1 MDNVKTIKTMVW
13 ELGVFSIS
21 GITLFRNYDK
31 QRRDKEFELLKDLS
45 RGFYRTNDISQDS
58 IRIPVFNL
66 DNEKVFT
73 IQIKNTENYY
83 EVSLLFACEED
94 EVGYF
99 KKYRSYIK
107 YVQTLT
113 EVEVTVSRFL
123 WNMSKFLGDSDL
135 YFRDVTREEN
145 EKLRDEVAPAYYAFE
160 RGDLEK

>member
-1 MDNVKTIKTMVW
+1 MDKVKTMVW

-31 QRRDKEFELLKDLS
+31 QRREKEFELLKDLS

-66 DNEKVFT
+66 DNEKEFI

-83 EVSLLFACEED
+83 EVSILFTCEED
-94 EVGYF
+94 TVGYL
-99 KKYRSYIK
+99 KKYRSHIT

-113 EVEVTVSRFL
+113 EIEVAISRFL
-123 WNMSKFLGDSDL
+123 WNMSNFLGDEDL
-135 YFRDVTREEN
+135 YFRDVTIEEH
-145 EKLRDEVAPAYYAFE
+145 ERLRDEVAPAYYAFE

>member
-1 MDNVKTIKTMVW
+1 MDKVKTMVW

-31 QRRDKEFELLKDLS
+31 KRREKEFELLKILS
-45 RGFYRTNDISQDS
+45 RGFYRTNDISQDT

-66 DNEKVFT
+66 DNEKEFT

-83 EVSLLFACEED
+83 EVSLLFTCVED
-94 EVGYF
+94 EIGYF

-107 YVQTLT
+107 YVQSLT
-113 EVEVTVSRFL
+113 EVEVAISRFL

-135 YFRDVTREEN
+135 YFRDVTREEH
-145 EKLRDEVAPAYYAFE
+145 EKLIIDTTPAYRVFE
-160 RGDLEK
+160 RGDL

>member
-31 QRRDKEFELLKDLS
+31 QRRKKEFELLKDLS

-73 IQIKNTENYY
+73 IQIKILKIIMKYHYY
-83 EVSLLFACEED
+83 SL
-94 EVGYF
+94 V
-99 KKYRSYIK
+99 KKMRLNI
-107 YVQTLT
+107 
-113 EVEVTVSRFL
+113 
-123 WNMSKFLGDSDL
+123 
-135 YFRDVTREEN
+135 
-145 EKLRDEVAPAYYAFE
+145 LRNIVHI
-160 RGDLEK
+160 

>member
-1 MDNVKTIKTMVW
+1 MDNVKTMVW

-31 QRRDKEFELLKDLS
+31 QRRKKEFELLKDLS

-66 DNEKVFT
+66 DNEKEFT

-83 EVSLLFACEED
+83 EVSLLFTCEED
-94 EVGYF
+94 EIGYF
-99 KKYRSYIK
+99 KKYRSHIAYK
-107 YVQTLT
+107 QSLT
-113 EVEVTVSRFL
+113 EVEVTISRFL

-135 YFRDVTREEN
+135 YFRDVTREEH
-145 EKLRDEVAPAYYAFE
+145 EKLRDELVPAYCAFE

>member
-21 GITLFRNYDK
+21 GIGLFRNYDK
-31 QRRDKEFELLKDLS
+31 QRREKEFELLKILS
-45 RGFYRTNDISQDS
+45 RGFYRTNDISQDT

-66 DNEKVFT
+66 DNEKEFT

-94 EVGYF
+94 EIGYF

-107 YVQTLT
+107 YVQSLT
-113 EVEVTVSRFL
+113 EVEVAISRFL

-135 YFRDVTREEN
+135 YFRDVTREEH
-145 EKLRDEVAPAYYAFE
+145 EKLIIDTTPAYRVFE
-160 RGDLEK
+160 RGDL

>member
-1 MDNVKTIKTMVW
+1 MDKVKTMVW

-31 QRRDKEFELLKDLS
+31 QRRKKEFELLKDLS
-45 RGFYRTNDISQDS
+45 RGFYRTHDISQDS

-66 DNEKVFT
+66 DNEKEFT

-83 EVSLLFACEED
+83 EVSILFTCKED
-94 EVGYF
+94 TVGYL
-99 KKYRSYIK
+99 KKYRSHIT

-113 EVEVTVSRFL
+113 EIEVAISRFL
-123 WNMSKFLGDSDL
+123 WNMSNFLGDEDL
-135 YFRDVTREEN
+135 YFRDVTIEEH
-145 EKLRDEVAPAYYAFE
+145 ERLRDEVAPAYYAFE

>member
-1 MDNVKTIKTMVW
+1 MDNVKTMVW

-31 QRRDKEFELLKDLS
+31 QRRDKEFELLKILS
-45 RGFYRTNDISQDS
+45 RGFYRTNDISQDT

-66 DNEKVFT
+66 DNEKEFT

-94 EVGYF
+94 EIGYF

-107 YVQTLT
+107 YVQSLT
-113 EVEVTVSRFL
+113 EVEVAISRFL

-135 YFRDVTREEN
+135 YFRDVTREEH
-145 EKLRDEVAPAYYAFE
+145 EKLIIDTTPAYRVFE
-160 RGDLEK
+160 RGYL

>member
-1 MDNVKTIKTMVW
+1 MDKVKTMVW

-31 QRRDKEFELLKDLS
+31 QRREKEFELLKDLS

-66 DNEKVFT
+66 DNEKEFT

-83 EVSLLFACEED
+83 EVSILFTCEED
-94 EVGYF
+94 TVGYL
-99 KKYRSYIK
+99 KKYRSHIT

-113 EVEVTVSRFL
+113 EIEVAISRFL
-123 WNMSKFLGDSDL
+123 WNMSNFLGDEDL
-135 YFRDVTREEN
+135 YFRDVTIEEH
-145 EKLRDEVAPAYYAFE
+145 ERLRDEVAPAYYAFE

>member
-1 MDNVKTIKTMVW
+1 MDKVKTMVW

-31 QRRDKEFELLKDLS
+31 QRREKEFELLKDLS
-45 RGFYRTNDISQDS
+45 RGFYRVNDISQDS

-83 EVSLLFACEED
+83 EVSILFTCEED
-94 EVGYF
+94 KVGYL
-99 KKYRSYIK
+99 KKYRSHITYE
-107 YVQTLT
+107 QTLT
-113 EVEVTVSRFL
+113 EVEVTISRFL
-123 WNMSKFLGDSDL
+123 WNMSNFLGYEDL
-135 YFRDVTREEN
+135 YFRDVTREEH
-145 EKLRDEVAPAYYAFE
+145 ERLRDEVAPAYYAFE